1 VRPLLYRPAYRDDK
15 PHGTFSPTGASDP
28 DQEHQPTRGAHHM
41 SKGMDRKKET
51 KKKPAKTKEEKKAA
65 KKAKK

>member
-1 VRPLLYRPAYRDDK
+1 VQPLQCGPVYRDDG
-15 PHGTFSPTGASDP
+15 PHGTFSSTGASDP
-28 DQEHQPTRGAHHM
+28 DQQLQPTRGAHDV